1 MSAAII
7 HHVEVAAGHD
17 GIAELNVTLEYENGG
32 RALITLDE
40 YATRILMQSTGVDDP
55 EDLTGKGWEHVRD
68 ALAASSARYLNDQT
82 SDQREKSHV

>member
-17 GIAELNVTLEYENGG
+17 GIAELNVS
-32 RALITLDE
+32 LDE